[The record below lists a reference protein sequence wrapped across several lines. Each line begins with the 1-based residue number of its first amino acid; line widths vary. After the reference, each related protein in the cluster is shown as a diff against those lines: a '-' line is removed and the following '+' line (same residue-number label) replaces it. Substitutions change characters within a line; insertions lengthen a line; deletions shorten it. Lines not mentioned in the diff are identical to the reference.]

1 VSDKKEI
8 LLDSGTNEMEALI
21 FRLKGQ
27 EYGVNV
33 AKIHELI
40 TPPVTRSL
48 PGSSPSVTGVF
59 RLRDENIAL
68 VDLAFHLNPEEG
80 RLENGN
86 TVIITAFNGKKT
98 AFLVDSADHIER
110 VSWDQIVPPA
120 DGLVNEGGITGILQ
134 LTDRIVPML
143 DFEAIQGQ
151 IVGRPWGE
159 LESEK
164 VAHADMRGA
173 FNIYVVDDSSVVRK
187 SLFAILE
194 DAGVG
199 QITMFNNGEEAWRSI
214 CQASTAGLLPSKIR
228 TDQVDSD
235 HRRSVAERRTGKR
248 QDRVTATCAR
258 SPCSGDRRKADPLAA
273 QAARKTLDSHV
284 RHCHVAQPRD
294 KPILT
299 LKGHGN
305 LGPIEH
311 RLHARIS
318 RLEHALLDRKKLL
331 GVVEFGDVIGSGS
344 TFAVRTH
351 NRQQFGIKRR
361 IRLDVYAETRPGRT
375 APRNG
380 DSVAVVMTD
389 THAVALWRYRLTR
402 TPHTHVGGSRAQS
415 AKRTRSAIATH
426 RKLRKPLLTTSRR

>member
-48 PGSSPSVTGVF
+48 PGSSPSVAGVF

-199 QITMFNNGEEAWRSI
+199 DIEMPQMDGFTLTKRIKETPAMRHMPIVLFSSI
-214 CQASTAGLLPSKIR
+214 VSQ
-228 TDQVDSD
+228 DSL
-235 HRRSVAERRTGKR
+235 H
-248 QDRVTATCAR
+248 
-258 SPCSGDRRKADPLAA
+258 
-273 QAARKTLDSHV
+273 
-284 RHCHVAQPRD
+284 
-294 KPILT
+294 
-299 LKGHGN
+299 KGHQVG
-305 LGPIEH
+305 
-311 RLHARIS
+311 ADAQIS
-318 RLEHALLDRKKLL
+318 KSELIKLIPTIDDLLLNDEPENVK
-331 GVVEFGDVIGSGS
+331 IG
-344 TFAVRTH
+344 
-351 NRQQFGIKRR
+351 
-361 IRLDVYAETRPGRT
+361 
-375 APRNG
+375 
-380 DSVAVVMTD
+380 
-389 THAVALWRYRLTR
+389 
-402 TPHTHVGGSRAQS
+402 
-415 AKRTRSAIATH
+415 
-426 RKLRKPLLTTSRR
+426 

>member
-1 VSDKKEI
+1 MSDKKEI

-214 CQASTAGLLPSKIR
+214 CQASTAGLLPSLMISDIEMPQMDGFTLTKRIKETPAMR
-228 TDQVDSD
+228 HMPIVLFSSIVSQDSL
-235 HRRSVAERRTGKR
+235 H
-248 QDRVTATCAR
+248 
-258 SPCSGDRRKADPLAA
+258 
-273 QAARKTLDSHV
+273 
-284 RHCHVAQPRD
+284 
-294 KPILT
+294 
-299 LKGHGN
+299 KGHQVG
-305 LGPIEH
+305 
-311 RLHARIS
+311 ADAQIS
-318 RLEHALLDRKKLL
+318 KSELIKLIPTIDDLLLNDEPENVK
-331 GVVEFGDVIGSGS
+331 IG
-344 TFAVRTH
+344 
-351 NRQQFGIKRR
+351 
-361 IRLDVYAETRPGRT
+361 
-375 APRNG
+375 
-380 DSVAVVMTD
+380 
-389 THAVALWRYRLTR
+389 
-402 TPHTHVGGSRAQS
+402 
-415 AKRTRSAIATH
+415 
-426 RKLRKPLLTTSRR
+426 